1 MGQHHTQTYEEERT
15 TKKKLSDNIEEE
27 LLASANEKVS
37 KIKIAS
43 LNAYNLISSKK
54 HKVKQL
60 EALLREE
67 NIKILCIRETW
78 MKDEILDAEIHI
90 YEFRTYRQDRGG
102 TRKEEE
108 LSPM

>member
-1 MGQHHTQTYEEERT
+1 MGMVGGHVIGCRRTSQQQNCQTYEEERT
-15 TKKKLSDNIEEE
+15 TEKKPSDNIEEE

-67 NIKILCIRETW
+67 NIKIFCIQETW
-78 MKDEILDAEIHI
+78 MKEDILDA
-90 YEFRTYRQDRGG
+90 
-102 TRKEEE
+102 
-108 LSPM
+108 